1 MGKIYL
7 STKNNL
13 IKLQKSIKEF
23 KNGQFLLE
31 EKKLILK
38 KKLEN
43 YKDKEKKIREE
54 LNNIFIKAEETL
66 KRAIVDVGF
75 DELID
80 ISNAIRDD
88 NTISIKYLTLM
99 GVEIPSVVSEEL
111 QAELNYGLY
120 HTTAAVD
127 ESIIKFL
134 EVKSL
139 ILKLAEIDNT
149 MVRLTKAIE
158 KVQRRSNALKEV
170 IIPRDEKLAQKI
182 SLALEE
188 GERDEIVRLKNVKTK
203 NNSKIFLKEV

>member
-13 IKLQKSIKEF
+13 IKLQKTIKEY

-38 KKLEN
+38 KKLED
-43 YKDKEKKIREE
+43 YKNKEKEIKEN
-54 LNNIFIKAEETL
+54 LNEFFLDAEETL

-88 NTISIKYLTLM
+88 DTVHIKYLTLM

-111 QAELNYGLY
+111 EAELNYGFY
-120 HTTAAVD
+120 HTTAVVD

-134 EVKSL
+134 KVKSL
-139 ILKLAEIDNT
+139 IIKIAEIDNT
-149 MVRLTKAIE
+149 VVKLSKAIE

-170 IIPRDEKLAQKI
+170 IIPRDELLAKKI

-188 GERDEIVRLKNVKTK
+188 SERDELVRLKKVK
-203 NNSKIFLKEV
+203 EM

>member
-1 MGKIYL
+1 MEKIYL

-31 EKKLILK
+31 EKKMILK

-43 YKDKEKKIREE
+43 YKGEEKKIREE
-54 LNNIFIKAEETL
+54 LNNIFIRAEETL

-80 ISNAIRDD
+80 ITNAIKDD
-88 NTISIKYLTLM
+88 DTISIKYLTLM

-127 ESIIKFL
+127 ESIIKFV

-139 ILKLAEIDNT
+139 IIKLAEIDNT

-182 SLALEE
+182 SLDLEE
-188 GERDEIVRLKNVKTK
+188 GERDEIVRLKNVKNK
-203 NNSKIFLKEV
+203 NIRNFK